1 MDCVVLK
8 RCKSGGTRTYHCTL
22 RLAMMPRVGRLSLW
36 RSKPNRT
43 HVSVVLTICVFP
55 GWSNN
60 FSQNHDLFFQFRR
73 LAISPLKFK
82 ESSWRSLSHT
92 KRSPTQG
99 IWLPE
104 LLSHIEHQAGN
115 KFNTH
120 DYIFLPASPS
130 STTPFRV
137 GGSATVDMVT
147 GRTSFMITQSLII
160 TSITN
165 IEAKDDDRLEQ
176 N

>member
-1 MDCVVLK
+1 MYLYSWPFAYFQDDQTTFLK
-8 RCKSGGTRTYHCTL
+8 IL
-22 RLAMMPRVGRLSLW
+22 
-36 RSKPNRT
+36 
-43 HVSVVLTICVFP
+43 I
-55 GWSNN
+55 
-60 FSQNHDLFFQFRR
+60 LFQSRR
-73 LAISPLKFK
+73 LAISPLKSK
-82 ESSWRSLSHT
+82 ESSWRSLSHI

-99 IWLPE
+99 IGLPE
-104 LLSHIEHQAGN
+104 FKLSNVEHQAGN
-115 KFNTH
+115 KFNTN

-147 GRTSFMITQSLII
+147 GNTSLMITQDLII

>member
-1 MDCVVLK
+1 MYICIPDHLRISRMIK
-8 RCKSGGTRTYHCTL
+8 QLFSKS
-22 RLAMMPRVGRLSLW
+22 S
-36 RSKPNRT
+36 S
-43 HVSVVLTICVFP
+43 
-55 GWSNN
+55 
-60 FSQNHDLFFQFRR
+60 FFQSRR
-73 LAISPLKFK
+73 LAISPLKSK

-104 LLSHIEHQAGN
+104 LLGHIEHHQAGN

-120 DYIFLPASPS
+120 DYIFLSASPS

-147 GRTSFMITQSLII
+147 GNTSLMITQDLII

-165 IEAKDDDRLEQ
+165 IEAKDDDDRLEQ